1 MYKILCKLILCIS
14 TGGRKMIN
22 KQSIWFTFLF
32 SVILVLSIFYVTM
45 NENDLS
51 EFIDSDEIN
60 DTSLVVNESTELVA
74 LRIQNDEEVLETIN
88 HLQDVLLSETSDLE
102 SKNDAYNDL
111 LMISNNKSIEEKIET
126 IIKDEFQY
134 ESFVKINSN
143 NVTIVI
149 EVEKHDYALA
159 NKIIRR
165 VSSEFKDDKYITV
178 KFN

>member
-1 MYKILCKLILCIS
+1 
-14 TGGRKMIN
+14 MIN

-32 SVILVLSIFYVTM
+32 SIILVLSIFYVTM
-45 NENDLS
+45 NENDIS
-51 EFIDSDEIN
+51 EFIDVEENN
-60 DTSLVVNESTELVA
+60 DTSLVVNENTELVA
-74 LRIQNDEEVLETIN
+74 LRVQNDEEVLETIN

-111 LMISNNKSIEEKIET
+111 LMISSNKSMEEKIES
-126 IIKDEFQY
+126 IIKDDFQY

-149 EVEKHDYALA
+149 DVDKHDFSLA

-165 VSSEFKDDKYITV
+165 VSSEFKDDKYITI